1 MRPLV
6 SLLCF
11 VLPVSALASM
21 DYESSWHCDRSK
33 FNWYCDLGDLDET
46 RESQAA
52 TPQKTETDPADQAM
66 KRLEALQQR
75 LKALRAQAILEPT
88 PQNVASYIR
97 LQNEVTQQAATF
109 SDVWRRVIWQ
119 NPDLN
124 YELKRPV
131 NNAGIETY
139 QRTRWKAQTKT
150 LEAIRQDWGIFFFF
164 RADCPFCE
172 RMAATLRLLS
182 DMHGLSVFP
191 VSVDG
196 SALPEYPGAARDNG
210 LVERLG
216 VSAVPMMVLANVRD
230 KRLVPL
236 GSGVVSIQDLIERI
250 YILTST
256 RAGELY

>member
-21 DYESSWHCDRSK
+21 DYESSWHCDRAK

-46 RESQAA
+46 REPQAA

-88 PQNVASYIR
+88 PHNVASYIR
-97 LQNEVTQQAATF
+97 LQNDVTQQAATF

-119 NPDLN
+119 NPELN

-139 QRTRWKAQTKT
+139 QRARWKAQSKT
-150 LEAIRQDWGIFFFF
+150 LETIRQDWGIFFFF

-182 DMHGLSVFP
+182 DLHGLSVFP

-196 SALPEYPGAARDNG
+196 SSLPEYPGAARDNG

-216 VSAVPMMVLANVRD
+216 VAAVPMMVLANVRD